1 MHFKYGQ
8 KETEFLKHQDQR
20 LGKAI
25 DRIGMIHRE
34 VTPDLFYALANAI
47 VGQQISGK
55 AAETVWGRI
64 LARYQ
69 KVTPD
74 RILSQSVDTLQ
85 QCGMSM
91 KKASYIH
98 QIATA
103 IREGSLDL
111 EGIRALSD
119 DDLRKA
125 LTKLPGIGPWT
136 ADMLMIFALQ
146 RTDIL
151 SYEDFGIRKGILTLY
166 DLPELDKKQF
176 AGYRERFSPYGTV
189 ASFYLW
195 ELAGGK

>member
-1 MHFKYGQ
+1 MHFEYGQ
-8 KETEFLKHQDQR
+8 KEIKFLKHQDQR
-20 LGKAI
+20 LGEAI

-55 AAETVWGRI
+55 AAETVWGRV
-64 LARYQ
+64 LDRYQ

-74 RILSQSVDTLQ
+74 GILTQSVDALQ
-85 QCGMSM
+85 QCGISM
-91 KKASYIH
+91 KKASYIY
-98 QIATA
+98 QIATS
-103 IREGSLDL
+103 IRDGSLDL
-111 EGIRALSD
+111 EEIRVLSD
-119 DDLRKA
+119 EDLRKA

>member
-8 KETEFLKHQDQR
+8 KEIEFLKHQDQR
-20 LGKAI
+20 LGEAI
-25 DRIGMIHRE
+25 DRIGMIPRE

-64 LARYQ
+64 LAQYQ

-74 RILSQSVDTLQ
+74 RILSLSVDTLQ

-151 SYEDFGIRKGILTLY
+151 SYEDFGIRKGIRVLY
-166 DLPELDKKQF
+166 DLPEIDKKQF
-176 AGYRERFSPYGTV
+176 AACRERFSPYGTI